1 MTAQIVVISTILVSR
16 TQQVSAYA
24 AMPEDTYFRRLP
36 PGGDAAVG
44 RLEVEKG
51 TESINKYVHA
61 IALTRSSEAVVY
73 VR

>member
-1 MTAQIVVISTILVSR
+1 
-16 TQQVSAYA
+16 
-24 AMPEDTYFRRLP
+24 MPEDTYFRRLP